1 MMPAGMPQFRPTRGR
16 CSAVLLLLCL
26 VVLVMIFLAVSAIM
40 WTADQVP
47 NWFD

>member
-26 VVLVMIFLAVSAIM
+26 VVLTMIFLAVAAIM
-40 WTADQVP
+40 WATDQVQ